1 MTSTCS
7 HVLVAGELKQCIA
20 ENDLDKLLYFTVR
33 YKNADKLKIAEDYFT
48 LTNQVL
54 TNDIVR
60 ISSKDVGEMLAN
72 SWKYYLDV
80 KATFIRDAFKGK
92 AARRGI
98 DLSLMSSPDEWIEL
112 RKAYASLYK
121 EDMEQVIRKACPP
134 NTITTRILIAWIAY
148 RRTPR
153 NSVMEDITNLH
164 AAATGEKAT
173 AEDQDNTTTTATGKK
188 AKKNSKGG
196 QGSCPNWDFILKMI
210 GTSTPQEWS
219 RICSGFEKRYST
231 SLCSIL
237 KQHMNQADY
246 NAFEVASNVL
256 CDIVQGIACLLHI
269 YVNARDAMG
278 IMGLVAM
285 YCDKCNNLRLEY
297 QKFGDLRSDLARVL
311 PSTAL
316 HVCLVLLQV
325 PE

>member
-1 MTSTCS
+1 MASTCN
-7 HVLVAGELKQCIA
+7 HVLIAGELKQCI
-20 ENDLDKLLYFTVR
+20 EERDLDRFLYYTVR
-33 YKNADKLKIAEDYFT
+33 YKNADKLKIAEDYLT
-48 LTNQVL
+48 LTKQML
-54 TNDIVR
+54 IDDIMC

-72 SWKYYLDV
+72 SWKYYLNV

-92 AARRGI
+92 ATRRGI
-98 DLSLMSSPDEWIEL
+98 DLSLMSSPDEWIDL

-121 EDMEQVIRKACPP
+121 EDMEHVIKKACPP

-153 NSVMEDITNLH
+153 NNIMDDITSLY
-164 AAATGEKAT
+164 AAATGEKQT
-173 AEDQDNTTTTATGKK
+173 VEDQSNVTTGKK
-188 AKKNSKGG
+188 TKKGSKKGQNSD
-196 QGSCPNWDFILKMI
+196 PNWDFILKML

-219 RICSGFEKRYST
+219 RICSGFEKRYSL

-237 KQHMNQADY
+237 KQHMNLLDY

-269 YVNARDAMG
+269 YVNTKDATG
-278 IMGLVAM
+278 IMGLVSM

-311 PSTAL
+311 SPTAL
-316 HVCLVLLQV
+316 HACLTLLQV

>member
-7 HVLVAGELKQCIA
+7 HVLVAGELKQCIE
-20 ENDLDKLLYFTVR
+20 ENDLDRFLYFTVR

-54 TNDIVR
+54 TGDIAR
-60 ISSKDVGEMLAN
+60 IASRDVADMLAA

-80 KATFIRDAFKGK
+80 KATFIHDSFKGK
-92 AARRGI
+92 TVRRGI
-98 DLSLMSSPDEWIEL
+98 ELSLMSSPDEWIDL
-112 RKAYASLYK
+112 RKAYAGLYK
-121 EDMEQVIRKACPP
+121 EDMEQVIRKVCPQ

-153 NSVMEDITNLH
+153 NNTTEDIVSLY
-164 AAATGEKAT
+164 AAATGERPASEGQ
-173 AEDQDNTTTTATGKK
+173 ASIVEKK
-188 AKKNSKGG
+188 SKKGSKGG
-196 QGSCPNWDFILKMI
+196 QAIGPDWDLILKML

-219 RICSGFEKRYST
+219 RIYSGFEKRYST
-231 SLCSIL
+231 SLFSIL
-237 KQHMNQADY
+237 KPHLNQADY
-246 NAFEVASNVL
+246 NALELASNVL

-269 YVNARDAMG
+269 YVAAKDAVG
-278 IMGLVAM
+278 VMGLISM

-311 PSTAL
+311 SPTAL
-316 HVCLVLLQV
+316 HACLVLLQV
-325 PE
+325 PGQP